1 MELQILCVIL
11 STAKDLTYLSWLRL
25 MDLRNPR
32 SDCEVPRRLSRPEMT
47 GRTKKTGR
55 KIYSPP
61 GLKLGVVTPK
71 NFGAVNP
78 ALGLVPLFLR

>member
-11 STAKDLTYLSWLRL
+11 STAKDLTYLPWLRL

-32 SDCEVPRRLSRPEMT
+32 SDCEVPCRLSRPEMT